1 MALFCFVLFI
11 AWLSFGEVHA
21 YSSFPNPELVRFG
34 CLVSSSGCA
43 QMGDTIINREW
54 YTKVVVDEMG
64 CWQLWLVL
72 CVCVFFFLGRGGV
85 GCLCGCACTYPL
97 FHALFMYNILL
108 YLGFIQQKSA

>member
-21 YSSFPNPELVRFG
+21 YSSFTNPEQVRFG

-54 YTKVVVDEMG
+54 YTKVVGKLSSGAYSIGAVSKDSN
-64 CWQLWLVL
+64 
-72 CVCVFFFLGRGGV
+72 FLLKR
-85 GCLCGCACTYPL
+85 Y
-97 FHALFMYNILL
+97 
-108 YLGFIQQKSA
+108 

>member
-21 YSSFPNPELVRFG
+21 YSSFPNPEQVRFG

-72 CVCVFFFLGRGGV
+72 CVCVFFFFFGPGGV
-85 GCLCGCACTYPL
+85 CVCVCVWMCLHLSPFSYII
-97 FHALFMYNILL
+97 YV
-108 YLGFIQQKSA
+108 